1 MRRPSPR
8 TVPRLILGLAAAL
21 VAATTALAD
30 AAVHE
35 VSQQGKAFHPDHLAI
50 TVGDRLVLHN
60 DDKRTHNI
68 RVFHPKL
75 EFDSG
80 EQEPGE
86 DVTITFDQPGT
97 YYVTCGIHTQM
108 ELKVEVA
115 AAE

>member
-1 MRRPSPR
+1 MKRHGK
-8 TVPRLILGLAAAL
+8 RLTAGLMAVCLAASP
-21 VAATTALAD
+21 ALAD
-30 AAVHE
+30 PAVHE
-35 VSQQGKAFHPDHLAI
+35 VSQHGKAFHPDHLKIA
-50 TVGDRLVLHN
+50 VGDRLVLHN

-86 DVTITFDQPGT
+86 DVRITFDQPGT